1 MPKLRAA
8 LIKRGFRTADELPE
22 DASAAAA
29 MAPQPLQP
37 QSLPESETEDEQPA
51 AEATVLFGSKPCKQ
65 LRPQRSGENECAQL
79 ASTLGKAWEM
89 GQPASR
95 AEGEL
100 REITRA
106 NGVVWREQ
114 LEARQATV
122 KRRREETAAHTEQCL
137 CTREGA
143 ITMLKQSMKLN
154 HQLNEQADELLKIAK
169 IPISAPRASLPSLSD
184 HSVGKAFACAV
195 PARGL
200 SSRGV
205 VILQVATFSLGPG
218 HLRVP

>member
-1 MPKLRAA
+1 
-8 LIKRGFRTADELPE
+8 
-22 DASAAAA
+22 
-29 MAPQPLQP
+29 
-37 QSLPESETEDEQPA
+37 
-51 AEATVLFGSKPCKQ
+51 
-65 LRPQRSGENECAQL
+65 
-79 ASTLGKAWEM
+79 M

-169 IPISAPRASLPSLSD
+169 IPISAPSEPAVAQCTVWIQTVPSPRLPAARLLSLILEAIVAAMAAEPWRPQHWHPL
-184 HSVGKAFACAV
+184 AV
-195 PARGL
+195 HPR
-200 SSRGV
+200 S
-205 VILQVATFSLGPG
+205 
-218 HLRVP
+218 

>member
-1 MPKLRAA
+1 MALKTMLQCSGASPHHCNISSSTISTHLLLKKTSSWPLFINDSPHLKPPLRGGERA
-8 LIKRGFRTADELPE
+8 G
-22 DASAAAA
+22 
-29 MAPQPLQP
+29 APRA
-37 QSLPESETEDEQPA
+37 PA
-51 AEATVLFGSKPCKQ
+51 
-65 LRPQRSGENECAQL
+65 RPQRSGENECAQL

-143 ITMLKQSMKLN
+143 ITMLKQSIKLN
-154 HQLNEQADELLKIAK
+154 HQLNEADKLLKIAN
-169 IPISAPRASLPSLSD
+169 IPISAPSKP
-184 HSVGKAFACAV
+184 AV
-195 PARGL
+195 A
-200 SSRGV
+200 
-205 VILQVATFSLGPG
+205 Q
-218 HLRVP
+218 

>member
-1 MPKLRAA
+1 MPLLRTETLFGIKCSIYDNGTVIAGTSSDRITLRLNANEELVPKLRAA

-169 IPISAPRASLPSLSD
+169 IPISAPSEP
-184 HSVGKAFACAV
+184 AV
-195 PARGL
+195 A
-200 SSRGV
+200 
-205 VILQVATFSLGPG
+205 Q
-218 HLRVP
+218 